1 MFDPAER
8 ALMRVMLSVAILI
21 VLLFPFIY
29 HVLRLK
35 TYQKHGTLLTAG
47 PYPSTKGHEKQQKL
61 VQVFLTQQRV
71 LIVSACANQGPM
83 TLKNSYNAKMNP
95 VMMASFS
102 LSSASIIRM
111 RNNSQTTWVCPR
123 WKWPTHRILTMS
135 LSFELFRRPK
145 LKNTNL
151 WETLVK
157 KNLISFHH
165 H

>member
-8 ALMRVMLSVAILI
+8 ALMRVRFVAILI

-29 HVLRLK
+29 HILRLK

-71 LIVSACANQGPM
+71 LIVSVCANQGPM

-102 LSSASIIRM
+102 LSSASTIRM
-111 RNNSQTTWVCPR
+111 RNNSQTTWVCPQC
-123 WKWPTHRILTMS
+123 KKKVKVTH
-135 LSFELFRRPK
+135 PQ
-145 LKNTNL
+145 NTDFYLNCSDDP
-151 WETLVK
+151 
-157 KNLISFHH
+157 N
-165 H
+165 